1 MRAMKSLKYLV
12 PNGFTATSM
21 LFGLASVV
29 CSSSGQFELAAW
41 MILWGVLLDKL
52 DGSAARLLNA
62 SSEFGM
68 QFDSFADFV
77 IFGIAPAAL
86 FFFRLREPD
95 LYPDGT
101 GYYMTLFALGI
112 YVVATSSRLA
122 RFNISEPP
130 GGDQFFFGIPT
141 TLVGAALA
149 SGYLTVVNYGYA
161 DSVLP
166 YVPYFIV
173 VFAFSMVSNIR
184 LPKLKSRKNKF
195 VHWFQVVNLVLVYA
209 ITPFQL
215 FPEYLFILMIMYLA
229 VGLTWALFNPVDT
242 SDTPSESIA

>member
-1 MRAMKSLKYLV
+1 MRAMNSLKYLV

-62 SSEFGM
+62 SSEFGV

-86 FFFRLREPD
+86 FFFRLRQPD
-95 LYPDGT
+95 MYPDGT
-101 GYYMTLFALGI
+101 GYYLTLFVLGV

-130 GGDQFFFGIPT
+130 GGKDFFFGIPT

-149 SGYLTVVNYGYA
+149 SGYLTLLQYGDEA
-161 DSVLP
+161 TVLP
-166 YVPYFIV
+166 YAPYCLLIM
-173 VFAFSMVSNIR
+173 AISMVSNLR
-184 LPKLKSRKNKF
+184 LPKLKGRKNKV
-195 VHWFQVVNLVLVYA
+195 VHWFQLVNIVIAYA
-209 ITPFQL
+209 ITPFKL
-215 FPEYLFILMIMYLA
+215 FPEYLFGLILIYLS

-242 SDTPSESIA
+242 SESPTESVA

>member
-1 MRAMKSLKYLV
+1 
-12 PNGFTATSM
+12 M

-29 CSSSGQFELAAW
+29 CSSSGRFELAAW

-62 SSEFGM
+62 SSDFGV

-86 FFFRLREPD
+86 FFFRLRQPD

-101 GYYMTLFALGI
+101 GYILTLITLGV

-141 TLVGAALA
+141 TLVGAAVA
-149 SGYLTVVNYGYA
+149 SGYLTVVHYGYEMV
-161 DSVLP
+161 VLP
-166 YVPYFIV
+166 YAPYILFICAV
-173 VFAFSMVSNIR
+173 SMVSNVR

-195 VHWFQVVNLVLVYA
+195 VHWFQIINLVIVYL

-215 FPEYLFILMIMYLA
+215 FPEYLFVLMLGYLCI
-229 VGLTWALFNPVDT
+229 GLTWALFNPIDT
-242 SDTPSESIA
+242 SETPTESVA